1 MLLAVLLEEG
11 VEGVNLVVQVVEGN
25 ALGRVSDHGLDH
37 EEEAVD
43 EGGLS
48 LEVLDLLVD
57 QEGIQLG
64 GRVLAEEQIALVG
77 PLPEEGSVFA
87 EELAL
92 GVGLVEMDDLEE
104 EQPHLEDD
112 FPLGCR
118 CLLAQL
124 ELSGCLLG
132 RYEGLEAR

>member
-25 ALGRVSDHGLDH
+25 AFGRVSDHGLDH

-64 GRVLAEEQIALVG
+64 GRVLAEEQIALIG
-77 PLPEEGSVFA
+77 PLPK
-87 EELAL
+87 
-92 GVGLVEMDDLEE
+92 
-104 EQPHLEDD
+104 
-112 FPLGCR
+112 
-118 CLLAQL
+118 
-124 ELSGCLLG
+124 
-132 RYEGLEAR
+132 